1 MKKYFNSLKKD
12 RLIFRLYVGT
22 LILIAVTYGYILINI
37 NKLPPLIPVF
47 NQMPWGEDRLSS
59 TFGIFIPPIIT
70 SLIFFVNIIL
80 SSISS
85 NTSPLISR
93 LIAITSFLTALL
105 TFLFIV
111 RTIHLII

>member
-12 RLIFRLYVGT
+12 RLIFRLY
-22 LILIAVTYGYILINI
+22 IATFIIISITASYILFNLS
-37 NKLPPLIPVF
+37 KLPPLIPVF
-47 NQMPWGEDRLSS
+47 NQMPWGEERLSS
-59 TFGIFIPPIIT
+59 TFGIFIPSIIT

-80 SSISS
+80 SAVSYT
-85 NTSPLISR
+85 TSPLISR

-111 RTIHLII
+111 RTISLII

>member
-1 MKKYFNSLKKD
+1 MKKHFSSLKRD
-12 RLIFRLYVGT
+12 RLIFRLYIAT
-22 LILIAVTYGYILINI
+22 FILIVVTYGYILINI

-59 TFGIFIPPIIT
+59 TFGIFIPSVIT

-80 SSISS
+80 SAISS
-85 NTSPLISR
+85 TTSPLISR

-105 TFLFIV
+105 TFLFII